1 MTWWKRCGSCGPKS
15 VVVTGQL
22 LGVTNMQ
29 LSFVG
34 VASANYALDRANSL
48 SPPNW
53 NPQATNPAGS
63 FAALVFTNPPDA
75 TTNNFWRIRSV
86 P

>member
-1 MTWWKRCGSCGPKS
+1 MGG
-15 VVVTGQL
+15 
-22 LGVTNMQ
+22 TNMQ

-34 VASANYALDRANSL
+34 VANANYALDRSSSL

-53 NPQATNPAGS
+53 IPQATNPAGS
-63 FAALVFTNPPDA
+63 FGALVFTNPPDA

-86 P
+86 Q